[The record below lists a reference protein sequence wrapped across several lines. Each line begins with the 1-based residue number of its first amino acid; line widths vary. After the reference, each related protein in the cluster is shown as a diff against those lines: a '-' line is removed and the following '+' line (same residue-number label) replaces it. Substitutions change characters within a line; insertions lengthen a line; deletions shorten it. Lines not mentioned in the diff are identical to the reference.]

1 MIMDRRERVRKTL
14 NCETTDRPPLG
25 DNLRNDAVIEYV
37 TGEKLTIE
45 RGRELC
51 IKAMSKILD
60 VTKQFMRFP
69 QEKKVIVTQNL
80 PSVYFSPV
88 PGGLPDEEG
97 YKIYQDRWTWWYVDE
112 REYNRNHIA
121 DFVKNVIKS
130 YSGWDKRSEEN
141 LIAKIKDFNQKQRE
155 LGDTVLFANISGV
168 GLGQAYE
175 TIGGIDKF
183 SFFMCD
189 EPKLTSEYLEVLFQ
203 QNIDRIKHLP
213 PNFRPEAVF
222 VAEDIAFKTGTIFH
236 PNFLRREF
244 FPRLESIVEAYHER
258 GIKVI
263 FHSDGNLWEIMDDL
277 VDCGIDA
284 LNPIE
289 TAAGMDV
296 GKLRKKY
303 PKLVLWG
310 GIDGSRLLSKG
321 MPMEVRKVVRE
332 NIKVAKYGYIV
343 GSSTEEIHN
352 NIPLENALAMFE
364 EVLQCKI

>member
-1 MIMDRRERVRKTL
+1 VRKTL

-112 REYNRNHIA
+112 REYNR
-121 DFVKNVIKS
+121 
-130 YSGWDKRSEEN
+130 
-141 LIAKIKDFNQKQRE
+141 
-155 LGDTVLFANISGV
+155 
-168 GLGQAYE
+168 YE